1 MPADAD
7 RTGAQTRDAIIETA
21 ARVFW
26 AKGYESATLGEIAE
40 ELNITRSAV
49 LHHFDSKATLLG
61 EVMAPLLAALDD
73 LLDRREAAG
82 QLTARTRR
90 PFLVALV
97 DLVCDHPAASGIMA
111 YDLGVRF
118 HLGEELAVRS
128 RARRFA
134 EIVTVSQTDDYALVR
149 ALASI
154 GAILR
159 PVYSS
164 DELIDLDDPGV
175 RRTIVDCA
183 MGVFSTA
190 PSPTG

>member
-61 EVMAPLLAALDD
+61 EVMAPLVASLDD

-90 PFLVALV
+90 PFLVDMV
-97 DLVCDHPAASGIMA
+97 DLVCDHPAAAGIMA
-111 YDLGVRF
+111 YDPGVRY
-118 HLGEELAVRS
+118 HLGEELQIRQ

-134 EIVTVSQTDDYALVR
+134 EIVTVSQTDDYAVVR